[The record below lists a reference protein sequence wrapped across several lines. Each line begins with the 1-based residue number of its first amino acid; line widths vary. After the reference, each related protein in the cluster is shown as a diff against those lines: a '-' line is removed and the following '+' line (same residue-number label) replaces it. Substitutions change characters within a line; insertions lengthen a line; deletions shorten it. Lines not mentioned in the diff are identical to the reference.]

1 MDRHVEVYAQLPK
14 EWSFGSGYLMAGRL
28 VLTAA
33 HVVCLD
39 GERLKTVQI
48 RAGSGPELYQA
59 AVVWQGVG
67 DVALVEVTDPAW
79 REPSWPRRPRLGRFV
94 TNRPGQECSAIG
106 FPGVVADTA
115 KRDAHQAVGRINPVS
130 LMKAAMIAVEVDNP
144 PTASAR
150 AASGW
155 AGMSGAAVL
164 CEGLIV
170 GVVAE
175 DPGGFDRRRL
185 VASPVANLARD
196 EDFARIFR
204 KHMGTTL
211 TVHPVELARLE
222 PSPLSPTS
230 PADLLRADAELAPF
244 RPRPELETLLE
255 WCAQGPDGFGMR
267 LAFGPGGRGK
277 TRLARHIAA
286 TLREEQGWASVV
298 LGRDAGRAELSVLE
312 HATVPTLVIVDYAES
327 RGDQLSPLV
336 AAMAAAD
343 TKTRLLLLARS
354 AGSWRTDLVPSD
366 TNMRILSDDRILCPI
381 GPVDA
386 DSAGRRDAWREAV
399 EVFANELGKMDG
411 YQNVDWPAHARTLRV
426 PALESGQFGSILA
439 VQANALA
446 TLLLMNEDEVAPTTP
461 AGVWRV
467 LLEHE
472 HHYWTR
478 TATQHGL
485 DLTDAAQKCLV
496 ALATLWGAD
505 TSGEAIALLRA
516 ARPEDNLDLTDS
528 IADWLHH
535 LYQGEGQ
542 YLVGLQPDLLGEHLV
557 GTSLDAGSSCTRRA
571 NDVRTGATDTRL
583 EHGLT
588 VLSRAHANHP
598 SLQAVIS
605 DIITAPGAAGA
616 RRAIAVVP
624 SVEDPTLIIY
634 ALSQAIKAATLEDLN
649 AIVSAMPEHSTLLAK
664 SAALANARQA
674 ELLEALAKA
683 NPDSFSPEFASS
695 LSNLAVRLA
704 KLGRREDALEPA
716 ERAADIYQTLVDSK
730 SDDFRPGL
738 AMSLNILANR
748 LAELGLREDAL
759 EPAERAADIYQ
770 TLVDSKSDDFRPD
783 LASSLNN
790 LANRLAD
797 LGLREDALE
806 PAKHSVSIREELAA
820 LNEDVFSPDLA
831 MSLNNL
837 AARLADLGLWE
848 EALGAAKRAV
858 FIREEL
864 ATLNAD
870 AFSPD
875 LASSL
880 SNLANRLAELGL
892 REDALEPAERAAD
905 IYQTLAD
912 RNSDAFLPDFANTL
926 NHLANRLADLDRREE
941 AASVRMQLLQL
952 GRHQNSLGSPEGR
965 VRNATAT

>member
-1 MDRHVEVYAQLPK
+1 
-14 EWSFGSGYLMAGRL
+14 
-28 VLTAA
+28 
-33 HVVCLD
+33 
-39 GERLKTVQI
+39 
-48 RAGSGPELYQA
+48 
-59 AVVWQGVG
+59 
-67 DVALVEVTDPAW
+67 
-79 REPSWPRRPRLGRFV
+79 
-94 TNRPGQECSAIG
+94 
-106 FPGVVADTA
+106 
-115 KRDAHQAVGRINPVS
+115 
-130 LMKAAMIAVEVDNP
+130 
-144 PTASAR
+144 
-150 AASGW
+150 
-155 AGMSGAAVL
+155 
-164 CEGLIV
+164 
-170 GVVAE
+170 
-175 DPGGFDRRRL
+175 
-185 VASPVANLARD
+185 
-196 EDFARIFR
+196 
-204 KHMGTTL
+204 
-211 TVHPVELARLE
+211 
-222 PSPLSPTS
+222 
-230 PADLLRADAELAPF
+230 
-244 RPRPELETLLE
+244 
-255 WCAQGPDGFGMR
+255 
-267 LAFGPGGRGK
+267 
-277 TRLARHIAA
+277 
-286 TLREEQGWASVV
+286 
-298 LGRDAGRAELSVLE
+298 
-312 HATVPTLVIVDYAES
+312 
-327 RGDQLSPLV
+327 
-336 AAMAAAD
+336 
-343 TKTRLLLLARS
+343 
-354 AGSWRTDLVPSD
+354 
-366 TNMRILSDDRILCPI
+366 
-381 GPVDA
+381 
-386 DSAGRRDAWREAV
+386 
-399 EVFANELGKMDG
+399 
-411 YQNVDWPAHARTLRV
+411 
-426 PALESGQFGSILA
+426 
-439 VQANALA
+439 
-446 TLLLMNEDEVAPTTP
+446 MNEDEVAPTTP

-730 SDDFRPGL
+730 SDDFRP
-738 AMSLNILANR
+738 
-748 LAELGLREDAL
+748 
-759 EPAERAADIYQ
+759 
-770 TLVDSKSDDFRPD
+770 D